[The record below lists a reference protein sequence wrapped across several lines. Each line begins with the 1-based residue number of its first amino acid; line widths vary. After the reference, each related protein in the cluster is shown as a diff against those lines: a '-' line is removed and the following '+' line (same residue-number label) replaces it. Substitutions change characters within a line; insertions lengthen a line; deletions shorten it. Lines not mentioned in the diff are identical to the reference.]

1 MHPST
6 QSHYVHLDVE
16 YLEPVRLHYLTH
28 GNKENPAVLC
38 VHSLTGNAHDFDFLA
53 HRLAEKYFV
62 IAPDIPGRGL
72 SSHLKNKEHYANEHY
87 LRWTLDLLDHLDV
100 TFVHWVGA
108 SMGGIMGMMAC
119 ASYPF
124 MIRSLMLND
133 VGSVL
138 AKEGLQEIVRNTGQR
153 SKAFPDNDHFE
164 AHLRKTF
171 SAFAFETEEQWQHFF
186 KYRVKLNEQGK
197 YVLLSDPHVVDS
209 LRALAQA
216 EGGHIDDID
225 LDMLWCAVMCPV
237 LLFRGGKSLLLRRDT
252 AKDMEN
258 TFGKDVTL
266 HTFPKAGHMP
276 NLMTDRQISI
286 IHTWLNKQC
295 GFFDAFQ

>member
-1 MHPST
+1 MHAT
-6 QSHYVHLDVE
+6 TESHYVSLDVE

-28 GNKENPAVLC
+28 GKKENPAVLC

-53 HRLAEKYFV
+53 HRLAEDYFV
-62 IAPDIPGRGL
+62 IVPDIPGRGL
-72 SSHLKNKEHYANEHY
+72 STHLKNKEFYSNEHY

-138 AKEGLQEIVRNTGQR
+138 AKEGLQDILRYTGQR
-153 SKAFPDNDHFE
+153 SLPFPDNESFE
-164 AHLRKTF
+164 AHLREN
-171 SAFAFETEEQWQHFF
+171 SAHFAFETEEQWQHFF
-186 KYRVKLNEQGK
+186 KYRVKLNAQGR
-197 YVLLSDPHVVDS
+197 YEMLSDPAVVDS
-209 LRALAQA
+209 LRALALAQ
-216 EGGHIDDID
+216 GGEVQDID
-225 LDMLWCAVMCPV
+225 LEMLWCAVNCTV
-237 LLFRGGKSLLLRRDT
+237 LLFRGGKSLLLRADT
-252 AKDMEN
+252 AKEMEA

-276 NLMTDRQISI
+276 NLMTESQISL
-286 IHTWLNKQC
+286 IHTWLNQQC
-295 GFFDAFQ
+295 GLFDMFQ